1 MNATNNEMLNT
12 MAKAKLLFFW
22 LFSIIAVS
30 LVGIVA
36 YRSATVKL
44 PLDHKQSRA
53 TNDAAFEILLQNA
66 KRNAADA
73 VSKRSAEFSEF
84 INSRKIGAKE
94 FSEDVVSFQGKWA
107 AVKPMLPGTAGD
119 GHKTYLVE
127 KFNQHI
133 FTPDALKNATN
144 RSITGGIRDIELIE
158 NELAIAL
165 RQEILGRSLSPSELP
180 IVTAEFKNAIDAMVL
195 ASKKDVTMA
204 AGSLVTSEVVS
215 QISTQVLIRL
225 GATAGIF
232 GVAAANSWWTLGAA
246 MVIGIA
252 VDAVW
257 DYVTQPAKAIEK
269 EMVLE
274 LEKMSLNGSAVI
286 RSELT
291 KVVVARSLLW
301 QKTVKDALQ

>member
-1 MNATNNEMLNT
+1 MNATNNETLNT
-12 MAKAKLLFFW
+12 MSKAKLFI
-22 LFSIIAVS
+22 FSLIAIIAMS
-30 LVGIVA
+30 LVSIVA
-36 YRSATVKL
+36 YRSETGNL
-44 PLDHKQSRA
+44 PRDHKQSRA
-53 TNDAAFEILLQNA
+53 TIEAAFEILLQNA
-66 KRNAADA
+66 KRNAAEA
-73 VSKRSAEFSEF
+73 VSKRSVEFSDF
-84 INSRKIGAKE
+84 INSRKIGAKA

-107 AVKPMLPGTAGD
+107 AVKQMLPGTAGD

-127 KFNQHI
+127 KFNERI
-133 FTPDALKNATN
+133 FTPVDLKNATN
-144 RSITGGIRDIELIE
+144 RSITGGIQDIEGIE

-180 IVTAEFKNAIDAMVL
+180 IVTAEFKNAIDAMLL

-225 GATAGIF
+225 GATAGIL
-232 GVAAANSWWTLGAA
+232 GVATANSWWTFGAA

-274 LEKMSLNGSAVI
+274 LDKMSLNGSAVI

-291 KVVVARSLLW
+291 KVVAARSLLW
-301 QKTVKDALQ
+301 QKTVKEAL